1 MGKPSK
7 LGNSIEEINVRRPQ
21 KDMKFLEYAKSY
33 ITKINNAIESIYE
46 KKLDE
51 VNNSFLRK
59 YYGELKAYF
68 LSGGKRI
75 RPLLCIATYN
85 AFKIEKDEKI
95 LIPCVGVEFL
105 HNASLVHDDIIDKD
119 NFRRG
124 NPAFHY
130 RFQKY
135 HETYNLK
142 KMAKDDFGNSI
153 GIIGGDS
160 AFFLGL
166 DSYLYNDFAENL
178 NLVAIQLYQEAFIEI
193 ANGVLIEID
202 MVNNKN
208 LSLNDY
214 IEMISLKTGALL
226 EKSILIGANYA
237 GVEKE
242 HQTLL
247 STYGINLGIIFQ
259 IIDDILGTFGDE
271 KITGKPTDG
280 DIREGKKT
288 CLLIE
293 AYNKLN
299 PNDVNKLDKLIE
311 KQEMTESDV
320 NQVKDLYLKADVV
333 SSCQSLAKKFYEEA
347 KEVLNKLKLVMNES
361 EFEFFED
368 LLNFVTNRKF

>member
-85 AFKIEKDEKI
+85 AFKKEKDEKI

-142 KMAKDDFGNSI
+142 KMARDDFGNSI

-311 KQEMTESDV
+311 KQEMIESDV
-320 NQVKDLYLKADVV
+320 NQVKNLYLKADVV
-333 SSCQSLAKKFYEEA
+333 SSCQSLAKKFYQEA
-347 KEVLNKLKLVMNES
+347 KEVLNKLKLVMNDS

-368 LLNFVTNRKF
+368 LLNFVINRKF